1 MSDPGKQHRIAL
13 KSLLKYLKGS
23 LNVGLLFKRNE
34 EAELHV
40 HAYVDSN
47 HGGCLDLKRSTSGY
61 IFTVYGGAVSWKSS
75 LQKMVTL
82 SSTEAEYIA
91 ATEAVK
97 EALWIK
103 GFIVELSGKER
114 KLTLQCDNQSALYLM
129 RNPVHHERTKH
140 TDIKYHFIREVISTG
155 KVEAVWIESE
165 ENPADALTKPLT
177 SAQFK
182 YCLSLVQIVDLADLI
197 QA

>member
-1 MSDPGKQHRIAL
+1 MEYMKNLPYANIVGSVMYSMVSTRPDLAYALSVLSRFMSDPGKQHRIAL
-13 KSLLKYLKGS
+13 KSLLQYLKGS

-47 HGGCLDLKRSTSGY
+47 HGGCLDLKRSTSVY
-61 IFTVYGGAVSWKSS
+61 TFTVYGGAVSWKSS
-75 LQKMVTL
+75 HQKMVTL

-91 ATEAVK
+91 PTEAVK

-114 KLTLQCDNQSALYLM
+114 K
-129 RNPVHHERTKH
+129 
-140 TDIKYHFIREVISTG
+140 G
-155 KVEAVWIESE
+155 K
-165 ENPADALTKPLT
+165 
-177 SAQFK
+177 
-182 YCLSLVQIVDLADLI
+182 
-197 QA
+197 